1 MSKELDLDSLRDA
14 WQSQMN
20 EKKFSSD
27 EIFAMLKRKSSSSV
41 KWIFMISLT
50 EQILV
55 IVMYI
60 FMFSN
65 FSVSD
70 YHNHL
75 LEQMGYWAIIY
86 EVISFI
92 IYGATFLFIYIFFR
106 SYRRIHVQDS
116 IRELS
121 KDIINFRKV
130 VNYFIYFN
138 LIVVFVVS
146 WIFLIPMISQNPE
159 LMGMDWTSATGIG
172 FIVGILLSF
181 AALLGAFWLYYY
193 LVYGTFQRRL
203 KRNLK
208 ELDALD

>member
-1 MSKELDLDSLRDA
+1 MSQEFDLDSLRDV
-14 WQSQMN
+14 WKSQVN
-20 EKKFSSD
+20 EKKFTSD

-41 KWIFMISLT
+41 KWIFMISLA
-50 EQILV
+50 ELILG

-60 FMFSN
+60 SMFSN
-65 FSVSD
+65 FSVNV
-70 YHNHL
+70 YHKHL

-138 LIVVFVVS
+138 LIVVFVLL

-159 LMGMDWTSATGIG
+159 LMDLDWTSATGIG
-172 FIVGILLSF
+172 FIVGVLLSF
-181 AALLGAFWLYYY
+181 SLVLAVFWLYYY